1 MLAKDLKEELNKF
14 EDDAQILIRAKGED
28 GTIMLAD
35 FGRINKSET
44 ENIGV
49 IVPLFKEIGGKK
61 WKY

>member
-28 GTIMLAD
+28 GTIVLVD
-35 FGRINKSET
+35 FGGINKKET

-49 IVPLFKEIGGKK
+49 IVPLFKEIGGK
-61 WKY
+61 

>member
-1 MLAKDLKEELNKF
+1 MRVKDLKEELNKF

-35 FGRINKSET
+35 FGGINKSET

-49 IVPLFKEIGGKK
+49 IVPLFKVNKE
-61 WKY
+61 

>member
-28 GTIMLAD
+28 GTLILED

>member
-49 IVPLFKEIGGKK
+49 IVPLFKEIGGK
-61 WKY
+61 